1 MGCINSNKRFQ
12 KNNKK
17 GFIFTVD
24 AILAITILILGI
36 IVISKTIYVESTPNK
51 QISYAS
57 EDIINVLA
65 NKKMIESNDPY
76 IIELINNGSITYV
89 NNSIIEQIG
98 HFWAEGKTSYA
109 LSLSSNIT
117 EGILPKNMGL
127 VVLGEDSEIYSYN
140 NTEETE
146 VDELVSYKTLIS
158 GIALAQPIRG
168 TSSRIY
174 IKEVD
179 EQARTEYIYFGG
191 FEGEGNITKF
201 IYLPNFLEVN
211 ELYLEVAAIDSFKFY
226 INNILCDNISIT
238 NTNTSLNLAEGFDLS
253 SCNSS
258 FLSGQNNYFTIEFD
272 SNNINE
278 SYIGGGFIK
287 VSYKTTELYTKD
299 HTTHKYYFPGIVGL
313 INLYSSI
320 YPPGNLTNMEIYL
333 HYEVNNSNTS
343 NTLFLNLGNTT
354 IYEDTG
360 TSGIVTTTINNSNLS
375 SILDYSDLSLSTT
388 PVRFGFRNLSFQ
400 NIIGGREGR
409 GDAVLITDE
418 SGSMAYRMDSNS
430 YGTTRSCSDPN
441 LDQGSTTRMSVAKC
455 VDKDFIRDVL
465 ENVTGNRL
473 GLVSYA
479 YYTNDITN
487 LTTDIDQLEDDI
499 DDYVSSGATCI
510 SCGIYD
516 ATQLLL
522 DNYELTLNDDTWLYT
537 LDYQYNNPP
546 SNWTSSGFNDNNWT
560 SGTTIIGFGSG
571 VDTEIEAGNTYPD
584 LWDMAADSST
594 NEIDFTSGINY
605 TANTFYSPFDSSR
618 DDGWDWSTG
627 VYDYSSGSVSGVV
640 SGRLRLY
647 SSYYYDTSAAYG
659 TQINI
664 TQSMYDLINT
674 GAIATVS
681 LDYEWDGRNPYFES
695 SDQVWIKGRWYSPY
709 SGSHYLGS
717 SQDSGHSHSDGT
729 FEIDTR
735 DNPDNDFDD
744 SFTQDISTWI
754 EGPGYY
760 YLDFGGKL
768 DRSWYYEY
776 GYFYFDNI
784 LLSITNEVGNLYFR
798 NNFTIDDLDTI
809 SNGSL
814 HVYSDDKAEVY
825 LNGNII
831 DNDTTSHNASYWN
844 RDISFDKSNFN
855 EGENILA
862 VKLYN
867 NDAIS
872 AKFDLEL
879 IANSTGR
886 VRAMLIMSDGEANRC
901 HGPDDGGM
909 DNNGL
914 SGSCGT
920 SNSKQEAIDFACYA
934 HTNYNISIYSV
945 GFSSAADTT
954 TLQSI
959 ADCDN
964 SSHFYQSDNVTGLQ
978 EIYQDIAAEM
988 INAFVETEAQT
999 IIVSG
1004 NFSQN
1009 TLYTDSY
1016 IELEYSSSV
1025 DDLEYGEMP
1034 LFFEEYIF
1042 NNSCSP
1048 SINIPSEL
1056 EIIDSKVTSYSG
1068 LYWTNYVKANSN
1080 KIFDLN
1086 DYGSDYIELGDPFIV
1101 NIAPSSFSSGSNT
1114 LQIRLGTNQSN
1125 TSLCSQ
1131 NNSLI
1136 YTGVIDLLNVS
1147 LPYSEVLPV
1156 GIGCTWLIEFEDE
1169 TTSTINVPVNYVGN
1183 NSCNFTS
1190 TSVLY
1195 NNQDSYDV
1203 AMYALLNYLDF
1214 DNDHKVY
1221 VNFEASD
1228 LVIDSMAVERV
1239 PYLWGPSILEVRVWQ

>member
-1 MGCINSNKRFQ
+1 MGYLNKRNQ
-12 KNNKK
+12 RKNKK

-24 AILAITILILGI
+24 AIFAITLLILGI

-51 QISYAS
+51 QVSYVS
-57 EDIINVLA
+57 EDIISVLA
-65 NKKMIESNDPY
+65 NKKVSESKNPY
-76 IIELINNGSITYV
+76 IIELINNGTITYV

-98 HFWAEGKTSYA
+98 HFWAENKTNLA
-109 LSLSSNIT
+109 LSLASNAT
-117 EGILPKNMGL
+117 EGVLPSNMGIVL
-127 VVLGEDSEIYSYN
+127 LGEDSEIYSYN
-140 NTEETE
+140 NSQEDNI
-146 VDELVSYKTLIS
+146 DELVSSKTLIS

-201 IYLPNFLEVN
+201 IYLPDYLEVN
-211 ELYLEVAAIDSFKFY
+211 EVYLEVAAIDSFKFY
-226 INNILCDNISIT
+226 INDILCDNITIT
-238 NTNTSLNLAEGFDLS
+238 NTNVSLNIAEGFDLTD
-253 SCNSS
+253 CNES
-258 FLSGQNNYFTIEFD
+258 FLPEENNYFLIDFD
-272 SNNINE
+272 NNNINE
-278 SYIGGGFIK
+278 SYMGGGFIK
-287 VSYKTTELYTKD
+287 VSYKTTELYSIDYTS
-299 HTTHKYYFPGIVGL
+299 HKYYFPGINGI

-320 YPPGNLTNMEIYL
+320 YPPGNLTSMDIYL

-360 TSGIVTTTINNSNLS
+360 SSGIVTTTINSSNLS
-375 SILDYSDLSLSTT
+375 TVLNYSNLSMSTT
-388 PVRFGFRNLSFQ
+388 PLRFGFRNLSFQ
-400 NIIGGREGR
+400 ELQEGGEGK

-430 YGTTRSCSDPN
+430 YGTTRTCSDPD
-441 LDQGSTTRMSVAKC
+441 LDEGSTTRMSVAKC
-455 VDKDFIRDVL
+455 VEKDFVRNVL
-465 ENVTGNRL
+465 ENVTGNRV

-499 DDYVSSGATCI
+499 DDYVASGATCI

-516 ATQLLL
+516 AAQLLL
-522 DNYELTLNDDTWLYT
+522 NEYELTLNDDTWLYS
-537 LDYQYNNPP
+537 LDYQFSDPNTT
-546 SNWTSSGFNDNNWT
+546 WTSSGFNDSNWT

-627 VYDYSSGSVSGVV
+627 VYDYSSGSVSGLV

-647 SSYYYDTSAAYG
+647 SAYWYDTSAAYG
-659 TQINI
+659 IQINI
-664 TQSMYDLINT
+664 TQEMYDVINA
-674 GAIATVS
+674 GATTTVS
-681 LDYEWDGRNPYFES
+681 FDYEWDGRNPYFES
-695 SDQVWIKGRWYSPY
+695 SDQVWIKGRWYSPF

-717 SQDSGHSHSDGT
+717 DLDTGDSHSDSS
-729 FEIDTR
+729 FEIDTE
-735 DNPDNDFDD
+735 DNPDNDFED
-744 SFTQDISTWI
+744 SFTQEISSWI

-768 DRSWYYEY
+768 DRNWYYEY

-784 LLSITNEVGNLYFR
+784 LLSITNEVGNIYFR
-798 NNFTIDDLDTI
+798 NNFTINDLDTI

-814 HVYSDDKAEVY
+814 KVYSDDRAEVF
-825 LNGNII
+825 LNGNIV
-831 DNDTTSHNASYWN
+831 DNDTTVHNASYWN
-844 RDISFDKSNFN
+844 RDVSVDKSNFI
-855 EGENILA
+855 EGQNILA

-867 NDAIS
+867 SDANS

-879 IANSTGR
+879 DVNSSGR
-886 VRAMLIMSDGEANRC
+886 VRAMLVMSDGEANRC

-934 HTNYNISIYSV
+934 NTNYNISIYAV
-945 GFSSAADTT
+945 AFSSAADTS

-988 INAFVETEAQT
+988 IDLFVEVEAQT

-1004 NFSQN
+1004 NFSEN
-1009 TLYTDSY
+1009 TLYPDSY
-1016 IELEYSSSV
+1016 IELEYSSIV
-1025 DDLEYGEMP
+1025 DNLEYGEMP

-1042 NNSCSP
+1042 NESCSA

-1068 LYWTNYVKANSN
+1068 LYWTNYVSVNSN
-1080 KIFDLN
+1080 PVFELS
-1086 DYGSDYIELGDPFIV
+1086 DYGSDFTELGDPFIV
-1101 NIAPSSFSSGSNT
+1101 NIDPSAFSAGSNT
-1114 LQIRLGTNQSN
+1114 LEIRLGINETNLSI
-1125 TSLCSQ
+1125 CSQ
-1131 NNSLI
+1131 NDSLI

-1156 GIGCTWLIEFEDE
+1156 GIGCEWFIEFEDE
-1169 TTSTINVPVNYVGN
+1169 TNGTVNVPTNYVGN
-1183 NSCNFTS
+1183 NSCVFTS
-1190 TSVLY
+1190 Y
-1195 NNQDSYDV
+1195 NISYNSEDSYDV
-1203 AMYALLNYLDF
+1203 AMYSLLDYLDF
-1214 DNDHKVY
+1214 DNDQKVY

-1239 PYLWGPSILEVRVWQ
+1239 PYLWGPSILEVRAWR